1 MKIRVKTTWSENDV
15 EFNTL
20 LTETRVAGRSG
31 NASMTDSTQ
40 VRGLTRLH
48 PCSLRDDH
56 LVQRQ
61 TGNCVLLPGIF
72 ASTSFRR

>member
-20 LTETRVAGRSG
+20 LTETRLAGRSG
-31 NASMTDSTQ
+31 NASMTGSTQ

-61 TGNCVLLPGIF
+61 TGNCVPLPGIF